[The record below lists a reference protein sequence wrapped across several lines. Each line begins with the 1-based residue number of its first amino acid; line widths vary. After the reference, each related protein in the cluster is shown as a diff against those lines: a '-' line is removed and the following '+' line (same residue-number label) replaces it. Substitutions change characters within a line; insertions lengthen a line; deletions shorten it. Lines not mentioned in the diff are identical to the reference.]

1 MPRDLPGARRVRG
14 HHRPHV
20 SAHGVV
26 PMTPLDLSE
35 VDDLELTSR
44 AREGDEGAV
53 VELWKRHF
61 PAALSTARRVARQP
75 RDAEELAADAF
86 SGMLAALSSGG
97 GPTGSVRAY
106 LLTSVRNGVT
116 TRARRANASDILT
129 DENAVLENAAD
140 VPFDPVA
147 TASELSLMREAFATL
162 PERWRH
168 VLWRTAVDH
177 DSNILVAEELGVS
190 PNAVAALARRA
201 RQGLRAAYVQVH
213 VSRGV
218 VDPGCLPFIGGLAA
232 LLPDAEGNSD
242 TAEHVRGCPRCTE
255 RLAELRRVDRNLSGF
270 LTPAVLT
277 LAPGG
282 LAGAA
287 MAGGSGAGSAAAGSS
302 ASSSASTWVSLAAA
316 AVVGAGVLT
325 WVLWPEPAKAPA
337 PAVAATAT
345 VTPAT
350 TTTPVKPPVTTKPPA
365 ATTTSPPRVTPTTPQ
380 PKVVPPPAPV
390 RTTTPVPTTT
400 TPPPPTTTTRAP
412 AGRLSV
418 VLAMGGPTTAPF
430 IQISA
435 SGQQLAGGLHLRL
448 SVPVGVSLSGSTG
461 AWQQCTQSGTA
472 ITCTAPAS
480 SAQNWSGTVSTMW
493 AQGSSGTVQATVAGT
508 YQSGAP
514 ASATAATT
522 WP

>member
-1 MPRDLPGARRVRG
+1 
-14 HHRPHV
+14 
-20 SAHGVV
+20 
-26 PMTPLDLSE
+26 MTPLDLSE

-44 AREGDEGAV
+44 AREGDDGAV

-86 SGMLAALSSGG
+86 SGMLAALNAGG

-162 PERWRH
+162 PARWRH

-232 LLPDAEGNSD
+232 LLPDAGGNSE
-242 TAEHVRGCPRCTE
+242 TAAHVRGCARCTE

-282 LAGAA
+282 IAGAA
-287 MAGGSGAGSAAAGSS
+287 VAGGSGAGAAAGSAAGHTA
-302 ASSSASTWVSLAAA
+302 ASSSAATWASVATAV
-316 AVVGAGVLT
+316 VVGAGALT
-325 WVLWPEPAKAPA
+325 WVLWPEPSVAPV
-337 PAVAATAT
+337 PVVTAT
-345 VTPAT
+345 SPVTQ
-350 TTTPVKPPVTTKPPA
+350 PVTTPPTTPSATTRPPA
-365 ATTTSPPRVTPTTPQ
+365 PTTTNPPRVTPTTSRPR
-380 PKVVPPPAPV
+380 VVPPPAPV
-390 RTTTPVPTTT
+390 RTSAPAPTTTT
-400 TPPPPTTTTRAP
+400 TPPPPPPPTTPTP
-412 AGRLSV
+412 VPSGRLSV
-418 VLAMGGPTTAPF
+418 VLAMGGPASAPF
-430 IQISA
+430 IQVSA
-435 SGQQLAGGLHLRL
+435 SGHQIAGGVQLRL
-448 SVPVGVSLSGSTG
+448 SVPVGVGLIGSSG
-461 AWQQCTQSGTA
+461 AWHGCSQSGTT
-472 ITCTAPAS
+472 ITCTASAS
-480 SAQNWSGTVSTMW
+480 SSQNWSGSVSTRW
-493 AQGSSGTVQATVAGT
+493 ASGASGAVQASVTGT
-508 YQSGAP
+508 YQSGGR

>member
-1 MPRDLPGARRVRG
+1 
-14 HHRPHV
+14 
-20 SAHGVV
+20 
-26 PMTPLDLSE
+26 MTPIDLSE

-86 SGMLAALSSGG
+86 SGMLAALSTGG

-147 TASELSLMREAFATL
+147 TAGELSLMREAFATL
-162 PERWRH
+162 PARWRH

-177 DSNILVAEELGVS
+177 DSNIMVAEELGVS

-232 LLPDAEGNSD
+232 LLPDAGGNSE
-242 TAEHVRGCPRCTE
+242 TAEHVRGCARCTE

-287 MAGGSGAGSAAAGSS
+287 VAGSGAGASAAGSGGS
-302 ASSSASTWVSLAAA
+302 AAGTSASTATTWAALASAV
-316 AVVGAGVLT
+316 VVGAGVLT
-325 WVLWPEPAKAPA
+325 WMLWPESAAAPVRVA
-337 PAVAATAT
+337 PPTLT
-345 VTPAT
+345 VTQS
-350 TTTPVKPPVTTKPPA
+350 VTTA
-365 ATTTSPPRVTPTTPQ
+365 VTPTSTRPPAPTTTRAPRVVHPAPTP
-380 PKVVPPPAPV
+380 KAVPPPAPH
-390 RTTTPVPTTT
+390 TTAPVPSATTT
-400 TPPPPTTTTRAP
+400 TPPPAPRPPTSRVP
-412 AGRLSV
+412 AGHLSV
-418 VLAMGGPTTAPF
+418 VLAMGGPAAAPF

-435 SGQQLAGGLHLRL
+435 SGEQIVGGVQLHL
-448 SVPVGVSLSGSTG
+448 SVPVGVALTGSGG
-461 AWQQCTQSGTA
+461 GWQGCTQAGTT
-472 ITCTAPAS
+472 ITCSAPAS
-480 SAQNWSGTVSTMW
+480 SSQSWSGTVSTKW
-493 AQGSSGTVQATVAGT
+493 APDSSGTVQATVSGT
-508 YQSGAP
+508 YQSGAR

>member
-1 MPRDLPGARRVRG
+1 
-14 HHRPHV
+14 
-20 SAHGVV
+20 
-26 PMTPLDLSE
+26 MTPLDLSE

-86 SGMLAALSSGG
+86 SGMLAALSTGG

-147 TASELSLMREAFATL
+147 TAGELSLMREAFATL

-213 VSRGV
+213 VSRGAV
-218 VDPGCLPFIGGLAA
+218 EPGCLPFIGGLAA
-232 LLPDAEGNSD
+232 LLPDAGGNSD
-242 TAEHVRGCPRCTE
+242 TAEHVRGCERCTE

-287 MAGGSGAGSAAAGSS
+287 VAGGSGGGSAAAGTS
-302 ASSSASTWVSLAAA
+302 ASSSASTWVSLATA

-325 WVLWPEPAKAPA
+325 WVLWPKPAAAPV
-337 PAVAATAT
+337 PAV
-345 VTPAT
+345 T
-350 TTTPVKPPVTTKPPA
+350 TTASVGPPTTAAPVKPRATTRPPA
-365 ATTTSPPRVTPTTPQ
+365 ATTTRPPRVTPTTRQ

-390 RTTTPVPTTT
+390 RTTTPAPPRT
-400 TPPPPTTTTRAP
+400 TPPPPPATTTQAP
-412 AGRLSV
+412 AGRLSA

-448 SVPVGVSLSGSTG
+448 SVPVGVSLRGSSG
-461 AWQQCTQSGTA
+461 AWQQCTQSGTT
-472 ITCTAPAS
+472 ITCVASAS
-480 SAQNWSGTVSTMW
+480 SAQSWSGTVSTTW

>member
-1 MPRDLPGARRVRG
+1 
-14 HHRPHV
+14 
-20 SAHGVV
+20 
-26 PMTPLDLSE
+26 MTPLDLSE

-44 AREGDEGAV
+44 AREGDDGAV

-86 SGMLAALSSGG
+86 SGMLAALNAGG

-147 TASELSLMREAFATL
+147 TSGELSLMREAFATL
-162 PERWRH
+162 PPRWRH

-177 DSNILVAEELGVS
+177 DSNILVAEELGLT

-232 LLPDAEGNSD
+232 LLPDASGNSE
-242 TAEHVRGCPRCTE
+242 TAAHVRGCARCTE

-270 LTPAVLT
+270 LAPAVLT

-282 LAGAA
+282 IAGAA
-287 MAGGSGAGSAAAGSS
+287 LAGGSGAAAGSAPAGTT
-302 ASSSASTWVSLAAA
+302 ASSSTATWASIATAV
-316 AVVGAGVLT
+316 VVGAGALT
-325 WVLWPEPAKAPA
+325 WVLWPEPTAAPV
-337 PAVAATAT
+337 PV
-345 VTPAT
+345 VTSL
-350 TTTPVKPPVTTKPPA
+350 PPVTHPVTAPPA
-365 ATTTSPPRVTPTTPQ
+365 QPSAATRPPATSTTNRPRVTPTTPT
-380 PKVVPPPAPV
+380 PRVVAPPAPV
-390 RTTTPVPTTT
+390 RTTAPARTSS
-400 TPPPPTTTTRAP
+400 TPPPPTTTPPTTPAP
-412 AGRLSV
+412 SGRLSV
-418 VLAMGGPTTAPF
+418 ALAMGGPASAPF
-430 IQISA
+430 IEVTA
-435 SGQQLAGGLHLRL
+435 SGRQIVGGVQLRL
-448 SVPVGVSLSGSTG
+448 SVPVGVGLSGSSG
-461 AWQQCTQSGTA
+461 VWQGCTQSGTT
-472 ITCTAPAS
+472 ITCIASAS
-480 SAQNWSGTVSTMW
+480 SSQNWSGSVSTKW
-493 AQGSSGTVQATVAGT
+493 APDARGTVQASVTGT
-508 YQSGAP
+508 DQSGGR